1 MILQA
6 ADLNTSTAPRLIIV
20 EVEQDD
26 PLVMVEQLMPV
37 LPVVRVSDFE
47 TGLALALKVE
57 NEQHHTAIMHSQN
70 VTRLNTAAKTM
81 QTSIFVKMALPM
93 PDWA

>member
-1 MILQA
+1 
-6 ADLNTSTAPRLIIV
+6 
-20 EVEQDD
+20 
-26 PLVMVEQLMPV
+26 MPV

-70 VTRLNTAAKTM
+70 VTRLNLAAKTM
-81 QTSIFVKMALPM
+81 QTSIFVKNGPSYAGLGIGAEGFTTFTIATPTGEGQHQHGAS
-93 PDWA
+93 PVNAVVC